1 MAYCLRPRCPKSSK
15 TSHSFGFILS
25 SRFLFIQ
32 GKRCRQYAILSKR
45 LTQYGRKAWTQN
57 RAYAA
62 FHLVKRRPP
71 RPKPNENP
79 SPYVVRLSLCYGI
92 GRTHPFAGARGAPPI
107 NRLAI
112 STNKTKAALRY
123 CCDDSCLRV
132 GSPFFSHKVN
142 VEASKSLCENSTY
155 SASFVRQASLIRKTC
170 TASFMGALTEKRGF
184 RWRIFYYC
192 QTLARSIALPCSN
205 SIFKA

>member
-1 MAYCLRPRCPKSSK
+1 MRGTACASLRRRMKVFCDKPFHQSQYYFAKHFAPTRCHNKAISARPMKRLSAAFEQVLLGDTAYC
-15 TSHSFGFILS
+15 
-25 SRFLFIQ
+25 
-32 GKRCRQYAILSKR
+32 
-45 LTQYGRKAWTQN
+45 
-57 RAYAA
+57 
-62 FHLVKRRPP
+62 RRPP

-92 GRTHPFAGARGAPPI
+92 GRPHPFANAV
-107 NRLAI
+107 
-112 STNKTKAALRY
+112 
-123 CCDDSCLRV
+123 CLRV

-192 QTLARSIALPCSN
+192 QTLARSAALPCSN

>member
-1 MAYCLRPRCPKSSK
+1 MPQDKTCHMAKYPFLRHFAPTRCHNK
-15 TSHSFGFILS
+15 
-25 SRFLFIQ
+25 
-32 GKRCRQYAILSKR
+32 AISARPMKR
-45 LTQYGRKAWTQN
+45 LS
-57 RAYAA
+57 AA
-62 FHLVKRRPP
+62 FDQVLLGKTAYSRRPP

-92 GRTHPFAGARGAPPI
+92 GSTHPFAGARGAPPI

-112 STNKTKAALRY
+112 SNNKTKATLRY

-192 QTLARSIALPCSN
+192 QTLARSVALPCSN
-205 SIFKA
+205 SFFKA